1 MGRFQIKGSD
11 DKLQNTHLR
20 GIEEPF
26 FINAD
31 LGRQR
36 VKGTPTKSHFYR
48 KFRHDGKPG
57 VWGGNE
63 NRTQELHQAT
73 AGHSQLCRNP
83 RLLAKNEGIQGQ
95 DLPGFMS
102 KNGTESTCDGER
114 VMSQLIQPL
123 IPITLQERLSMSVIQ
138 SLAPPANKCPS
149 ADSVGDV
156 LNRKATAFPTN
167 TSWSSRSLFKHAH
180 TMVMKNLCGRKF
192 AVFENLLTE
201 SRLYSN

>member
-1 MGRFQIKGSD
+1 
-11 DKLQNTHLR
+11 
-20 GIEEPF
+20 
-26 FINAD
+26 
-31 LGRQR
+31 
-36 VKGTPTKSHFYR
+36 
-48 KFRHDGKPG
+48 
-57 VWGGNE
+57 
-63 NRTQELHQAT
+63 
-73 AGHSQLCRNP
+73 
-83 RLLAKNEGIQGQ
+83 
-95 DLPGFMS
+95 MS

-180 TMVMKNLCGRKF
+180 TMVMKNLWGRKF